1 MITAHKLS
9 ALACLA
15 LLFAV
20 PATAWDVDGT
30 AGAEDFQA
38 FHDRFSSA
46 AYFYP
51 RHGAAPMGLLGFEVW
66 VDTSAD
72 PDFGDEPFTAT
83 TIDGDLPGDVMALA
97 RVGVRKG
104 LPGRIDLGAAYG
116 RAVGGDVE
124 LISGEVSWAAIEESF
139 PAVLRGFWLRGPELN
154 VEVTGELAVNYDRA
168 AEDLVEDLADDAAA
182 LAGIA
187 RIILR
192 LGLRIIGLGRRI
204 ILRGRGGRKQRQRI
218 NRRAAT
224 NDFCRDASTGRRTDD
239 GAPSRGVSLL
249 L

>member
-1 MITAHKLS
+1 MSLS
-9 ALACLA
+9 DF

-124 LISGEVSWAAIEESF
+124 LISGEVSWAAIEGGSVV
-139 PAVLRGFWLRGPELN
+139 PAVGLRLTGTQTLDAGTYDLEQYGIEVLVSKGFLVATPSAGAGLVRSESTLTRPGGGEIDESSTEPVLFAGVRLKLLLPTLT
-154 VEVTGELAVNYDRA
+154 VEVERGEHVQAAVR
-168 AEDLVEDLADDAAA
+168 V
-182 LAGIA
+182 GF
-187 RIILR
+187 
-192 LGLRIIGLGRRI
+192 G
-204 ILRGRGGRKQRQRI
+204 
-218 NRRAAT
+218 
-224 NDFCRDASTGRRTDD
+224 F
-239 GAPSRGVSLL
+239 
-249 L
+249 